1 MFSGH
6 NLFVEILLLVNLLQ
20 LHCLKLQMSFLY
32 EHDRLVKASKLT
44 ENLKRKLPD
53 KSGTGACKSS
63 EPKRKKRKK
72 VSLRKSVRLN
82 STGPSTGPTTS
93 GSSSTLTEN
102 NTEILEAAESLAS
115 NDTAANNDLGALEV
129 AESVDAKDPATNDPN
144 SAQIDALMDTE
155 VTGPNS
161 GFEAAE
167 YVAANDNAANDLGAF
182 EVVET
187 VDINDSAANNPSSAE
202 KDNSLVTEVSTEPL
216 ASTSGA
222 SGSTAENSKVD
233 KSDDEMIDIETV
245 TEQVVTNKTAESD
258 NFAERYERML
268 LSDALGKK
276 QKDDCDVSLQKVSK
290 QKLYSIELI

>member
-1 MFSGH
+1 M
-6 NLFVEILLLVNLLQ
+6 
-20 LHCLKLQMSFLY
+20 LQMSFLY
-32 EHDRLVKASKLT
+32 EHNRLVKASKMK

-53 KSGTGACKSS
+53 KSGTNASKSS
-63 EPKRKKRKK
+63 EPKRKKRTA

-82 STGPSTGPTTS
+82 NTDPSTSSPTTS

-102 NTEILEAAESLAS
+102 NTEILEAAESLAA
-115 NDTAANNDLGALEV
+115 NDTAANNDLGALEA
-129 AESVDAKDPATNDPN
+129 AESVRAKEPATYDPN

-161 GFEAAE
+161 GLGAAQ
-167 YVAANDNAANDLGAF
+167 YVTTNDNNANDLGAF

-187 VDINDSAANNPSSAE
+187 VDVNDTAANNPSSAE
-202 KDNSLVTEVSTEPL
+202 KDNSVVTEVSAEPL
-216 ASTSGA
+216 ASTPGA

-233 KSDDEMIDIETV
+233 KSDDEMIDVETV

-268 LSDALGKK
+268 LSDALWKK
-276 QKDDCDVSLQKVSK
+276 QKDDCDVSLPKVSK